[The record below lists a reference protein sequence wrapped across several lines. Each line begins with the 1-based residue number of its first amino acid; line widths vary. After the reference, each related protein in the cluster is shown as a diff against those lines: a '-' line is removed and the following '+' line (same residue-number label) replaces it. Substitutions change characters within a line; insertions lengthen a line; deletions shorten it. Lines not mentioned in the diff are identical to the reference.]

1 MNNLHIIASEFKN
14 ASRVLKQTKSLVNSE
29 VVDNVYIAALH
40 LEGLEK
46 EVNYGDKRELKRF
59 SLRSR
64 KLSKFFLVQ
73 LIKYVEFC
81 ISIYFHY
88 KNKNVGMVNIHNLS
102 MLPLGVL
109 LKYRYNAILIYDAH
123 ELEAERNGLI
133 GVRKKIS
140 KWIEKTLIKYVDMTI
155 VVSESIADWYEE
167 KYDIQRPVVVLNSPK
182 KRVINKKN
190 IFREELS
197 IRDDQKILIYQ
208 GGLFHGRGI
217 NLILDAFK
225 SRIADGIVVV
235 FMGYGGLEK
244 EIKDAAAQY
253 PNIFFFPAVNPD
265 VVLEYTSSADVG
277 LSLIEN
283 TCLSYYYCMP
293 NKLFEYSMVGLPVL
307 VSNMK
312 DMSEMVISNNMG
324 VVVDNYTSIAINK
337 AIDTFLNKDL
347 DVMKENAYR
356 AACENSWE
364 VQEKKMLNAYHVL
377 LKYKV

>member
-40 LEGLEK
+40 LEGLDK

-133 GVRKKIS
+133 GIRKKIS

-155 VVSESIADWYEE
+155 VVSESIADWYEK

-182 KRVINKKN
+182 KRVINKTN

-225 SRIADGIVVV
+225 SRISDGIVVV

-253 PNIFFFPAVNPD
+253 PNIFFLPAVNPD

-293 NKLFEYSMVGLPVL
+293 NKLFEYSMAGLPVL

-337 AIDTFLNKDL
+337 AIDNFLNKDL